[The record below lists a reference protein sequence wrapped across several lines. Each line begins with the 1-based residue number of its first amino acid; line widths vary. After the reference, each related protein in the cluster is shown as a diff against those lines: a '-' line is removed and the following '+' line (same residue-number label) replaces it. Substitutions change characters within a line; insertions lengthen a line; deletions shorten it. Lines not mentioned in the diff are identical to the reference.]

1 MHLTAVHFR
10 AERYPTAARYPFELP
25 VVRETTTLAV
35 TAPVTILVGANGSGK
50 STLLRAIAQRAG
62 IHIWQYEGGR
72 RIEHNPYEERLAE
85 YLDVEWRDGP
95 VPGAYF
101 ASDLFRDFAQLL
113 EEWAASDPGM
123 LRHFGGHSL
132 LTLSHGQSLM
142 AYFESRYR
150 IRGLYFLDEPETAL
164 TPNRQL
170 ELAALIAQMA
180 RAGHAQFLMATHSPL
195 LMACEG
201 ASLLSVDRLPIA
213 SIDYRSTEHYQT
225 WRDFILA
232 RERGD

>member
-1 MHLTAVHFR
+1 MHLDAIRLHP
-10 AERYPTAARYPFELP
+10 ERFPATDRYPFGLTLFRSAGEL
-25 VVRETTTLAV
+25 RFET
-35 TAPVTILVGANGSGK
+35 PVTVLVGENGSGK
-50 STLLRAIAQRAG
+50 STLLRAVARRCG

-72 RIEHNPYEERLAE
+72 RVESNPYEERLAE
-85 YLDVEWRDGP
+85 YLDVCWSDGP
-95 VPGAYF
+95 VPGSYF

-113 EEWAASDPGM
+113 DEWAATDPGM

-164 TPNRQL
+164 APHRQR
-170 ELAALIAQMA
+170 ELAVLLAAAA
-180 RAGHAQFLMATHSPL
+180 RTGQAQFLMATHSPL

-201 ASLLSVDRLPIA
+201 ARVLSLDHVPIA
-213 SIDYRSTEHYQT
+213 PLDYHETEHYRT
-225 WRDFILA
+225 WRQFIL
-232 RERGD
+232 EQESGG